1 MMTVLIHQAMRLMAE
16 RFHPGIQV
24 MNTVQE
30 RLRIWMRSIT
40 YTRWTHWMFY
50 WKFSAAESQGE
61 NSSGWYDYISDS
73 ISIHYQQQ
81 TDFPVQN
88 YR

>member
-1 MMTVLIHQAMRLMAE
+1 MMTVLSHQAMRLMAE

-40 YTRWTHWMFY
+40 YTRWTRWMLL
-50 WKFSAAESQGE
+50 
-61 NSSGWYDYISDS
+61 
-73 ISIHYQQQ
+73 
-81 TDFPVQN
+81 
-88 YR
+88 

>member
-16 RFHPGIQV
+16 RFHPEIQV

-40 YTRWTHWMFY
+40 YTRWTRWMLL
-50 WKFSAAESQGE
+50 
-61 NSSGWYDYISDS
+61 
-73 ISIHYQQQ
+73 
-81 TDFPVQN
+81 
-88 YR
+88 